1 MAWERLAEWGL
12 VVPVSTGAST
22 AAGDAAAFRVEI
34 SFEEV
39 VDGMGAGGSG
49 ALGRWWRDT

>member
-1 MAWERLAEWGL
+1 M
-12 VVPVSTGAST
+12 PVSATGAG
-22 AAGDAAAFRVEI
+22 AVAGDGAAFRVEI

-39 VDGMGAGGSG
+39 VDGMGVGGSG

>member
-1 MAWERLAEWGL
+1 M
-12 VVPVSTGAST
+12 VPVSTGAST